1 MAENAVGVIRR
12 NDDEPRKGEGR
23 GRSTKV
29 ARNGSGRAGQGRV
42 MSSNGFNFG
51 FDGWKNKCV
60 G

>member
-29 ARNGSGRAGQGRV
+29 ARNGSGRAGRV

-60 G
+60 VG

>member
-29 ARNGSGRAGQGRV
+29 ARNGSGRAGQG
-42 MSSNGFNFG
+42 NE
-51 FDGWKNKCV
+51 
-60 G
+60 